1 MAEKTMSKYRIDLER
16 DESGAWIASVP
27 DVPGC
32 HSHGRSIEQAMN
44 RIREALG
51 LWVEDAEDA
60 ELDPRPHLP
69 ALARRHL
76 DRALR
81 ARAQAAEAELA
92 SADAMLQV
100 VDMLAEFGLSRR
112 DTAKLVNLSPQRVQQ
127 LVKHRSGVA
136 SGRVPRRRAAERKAG
151 KSRSSA

>member
-1 MAEKTMSKYRIDLER
+1 MSRYRVDLQR

-32 HSHGRSIEQAMN
+32 HSYGRSIEQAMN

-51 LWVEDAEDA
+51 LWVDDAEGA

-69 ALARRHL
+69 AVARRHL
-76 DRALR
+76 DRALK
-81 ARAQAAEAELA
+81 ARAQAAEAERA
-92 SADAMLQV
+92 SAEAMLQV
-100 VDMLAEFGLSRR
+100 VDMLAKFGLSRR
-112 DTAKLVNLSPQRVQQ
+112 DTAMLVKLSPQRVQQ
-127 LVKHRSGVA
+127 LFEHRSGVA
-136 SGRVPRRRAAERKAG
+136 SGRVRRRRVATPRDG

>member
-1 MAEKTMSKYRIDLER
+1 MAERAMSGYQVDLER

-51 LWVEDAEDA
+51 LWVDDAEDA

-69 ALARRHL
+69 AVARRHL

-81 ARAQAAEAELA
+81 ARTQAAEAERA

-112 DTAKLVNLSPQRVQQ
+112 DTARLVKLSPQRVQQ
-127 LVKHRSGVA
+127 LVEHRSAVA
-136 SGRVPRRRAAERKAG
+136 SRRVQRRRPAARKDG
-151 KSRSSA
+151 K